1 VPIRDELIERTVKQL
16 AAMLARLLRSPGA
29 DAGAGASVLSTEAP
43 SDVSGSAEGATE
55 VTAKVTAEDL
65 AAAREEVRSL
75 YRTHLGTTPELLH
88 RLDAENLLRVLSSV
102 GGVDGERAY
111 LIGALFS
118 AEAEVERLGGAA
130 ADDTFV
136 RQLRGRALDLML
148 EAALSGLGE
157 ADLPARVERLAAA
170 VPPSTRT
177 AATWARLHLFAR
189 SRAAFSRAEDALFAW
204 VDAVEATHDDAEAV
218 DHLDRAGIAFYQDLA
233 DRTEAELRA
242 GGMERDEV
250 AEGRT
255 DFAERVRALRG

>member
-1 VPIRDELIERTVKQL
+1 MPIRDELIERTVKQL

-29 DAGAGASVLSTEAP
+29 DAGAGASVLSAEAP
-43 SDVSGSAEGATE
+43 SDVSGSTEG
-55 VTAKVTAEDL
+55 TAEITAEEL

-118 AEAEVERLGGAA
+118 AEAEVERLGGAVV
-130 ADDTFV
+130 DDAFV
-136 RQLRGRALDLML
+136 RQLRGCALDLML

-177 AATWARLHLFAR
+177 TATWARLHLFAR

-204 VDAVEATHDDAEAV
+204 VDAVEATHDEAEAV
-218 DHLDRAGIAFYQDLA
+218 DRVERAGIAFYQDLA

-250 AEGRT
+250 AEGRA